1 MDDYIWK
8 ENLSTAR
15 SSLNWIWRWPAS
27 KAMGSSQQ
35 AFIVLLLGGGPRSSV
50 SMQLS
55 FLSSALTLNPISLCE
70 RNAVTSFTGSAG
82 DKPAHTQY

>member
-35 AFIVLLLGGGPRSSV
+35 AFIVLLLGGGPRSGTGG
-50 SMQLS
+50 QFRFHAA
-55 FLSSALTLNPISLCE
+55 FLPVISA
-70 RNAVTSFTGSAG
+70 
-82 DKPAHTQY
+82 